1 MPPGVPGPTTRRLR
15 SNLRLDSIVVL
26 TAHRCERLHRRHGRH
41 RLIAAWRWCTLTPG
55 ATHHSIRKDFRPEN
69 ATIRAM
75 KQVSIQDLKARLS
88 AMVAE
93 AESGDTIIITRHNT
107 PVAQLSPART
117 ASVHCGKNVGS
128 GRIRAAVK
136 RGTNGRYLEVL
147 LEDRGNR

>member
-1 MPPGVPGPTTRRLR
+1 MIKV
-15 SNLRLDSIVVL
+15 
-26 TAHRCERLHRRHGRH
+26 
-41 RLIAAWRWCTLTPG
+41 
-55 ATHHSIRKDFRPEN
+55 
-69 ATIRAM
+69 M
-75 KQVSIQDLKARLS
+75 KLVSIQDLKARLS

-93 AESGDTIIITRHNT
+93 AESGDTIIMTRHNA

-117 ASVHCGKNVGS
+117 EPVHRGKNVGS